1 MDFNKP
7 VHTMF
12 EGHAART
19 PDALAVECGT
29 EVLTYDE
36 LNSRAN
42 RLAHHLMT
50 LGVRPDARVAVCLPK
65 SPDLIIALLAI
76 LKAGGAYVPLDP
88 AYPNERLHYMLND
101 CEPVVVLTLAGEVS
115 RLAPSADSQVV
126 LLDERS
132 TPCASL
138 EDTNPVPEG
147 LTLAHL
153 AYVIYT
159 SGSTGQPKGVMVEHC
174 NLANLIGWHCSCFSL
189 SAGEC
194 SASTAGVAFGA
205 FTWEVWAVLCSGA
218 MLILPPD
225 SIASDPAQLL
235 QWWSGQEVDSGFL
248 VTPLA
253 QVFLE
258 TPPPAR
264 LRTLFTG
271 GDRLGNL
278 PHNLPFKIIN
288 NYGSTETTI
297 IATSGIQ
304 EPFSEINV
312 GRPITNTR
320 IYVLNTWGEPVPI
333 GVAGEIY
340 IGGAGV
346 ARGYLN
352 RPELTRERFLSDPF
366 A

>member
-1 MDFNKP
+1 M
-7 VHTMF
+7 TF
-12 EGHAART
+12 ELCAART

-42 RLAHHLMT
+42 RLAHHLIT

-147 LTLAHL
+147 LTPSHL

-159 SGSTGQPKGVMVEHC
+159 SGSTGQPNGVMVEHR
-174 NLANLIGWHCSCFSL
+174 NLANLIGWHCSCFSP
-189 SAGEC
+189 SAGER
-194 SASTAGVAFGA
+194 SASTAGVAFDA

-218 MLILPPD
+218 VLILPP
-225 SIASDPAQLL
+225 SPIAIDPARLL

-253 QVFLE
+253 QVVLG
-258 TPPPAR
+258 TPPPVR
-264 LRTLFTG
+264 LRTLLTG
-271 GDRLGNL
+271 GDRLGQL
-278 PHNLPFKIIN
+278 PAEMPFALVN
-288 NYGSTETTI
+288 NYGPTEATVV
-297 IATSGIQ
+297 ATSGAVDARSDTHI
-304 EPFSEINV
+304 

-320 IYVLNTWGEPVPI
+320 IYVLDTWGEPVPI